1 MGGKD
6 SSPAP
11 MRPTSPKPFYSE
23 LAEDR
28 TDPMLSEMMQMR
40 SGDDLQQR
48 LAELGRDPMSVN
60 QAIAASNLDRVR
72 REAREGL
79 RRRAASLGGSQEQSQ
94 IDRQS

>member
-1 MGGKD
+1 MAGD
-6 SSPAP
+6 SSPSP
-11 MRPTSPKPFYSE
+11 LRPTSPKPFYSE
-23 LAEDR
+23 PTGANI
-28 TDPMLSEMMQMR
+28 DPALYEMMQLR

-60 QAIAASNLDRVR
+60 QAIAESNLEKVR
-72 REAREGL
+72 AEAREGL